1 VRGLA
6 AFVMR
11 GRSQAA
17 MGATVPALLAL
28 LLPLL
33 SIISSAVVALVTL
46 RKGAVD
52 GLAVGA
58 ISAVA
63 SALLAYLVLGSPAPV
78 TGFLLLLWLP
88 VWLLGLL
95 LRGSRSLALAVQ
107 VSLAFGLLL
116 VVTLYVRLGDPQ
128 SQWAEMLRP
137 LAEGFV
143 QSGLLKE
150 PEGQTLVQT
159 MALWLTGIFAAGF
172 YLQLVLALFLA
183 RAWQAQLYNPG
194 GFGAE
199 LRELRAHWGLGL
211 LSLPLLAWAWMQG
224 AAAPA
229 LVRDLALLVLPLWL
243 VQGLA
248 MAHGLVAQARL
259 HGGWLAALYLLLI
272 IAAPQSLMLM
282 ALAGLVD
289 VFLDLRGRL
298 GVRGD
303 PGDP

>member
-1 VRGLA
+1 
-6 AFVMR
+6 MR

-17 MGATVPALLAL
+17 MGATVSALLAL
-28 LLPLL
+28 LVPLL
-33 SIISSAVVALVTL
+33 SIVSSAVVALVTL
-46 RKGAVD
+46 RKGASD

-58 ISAVA
+58 ISAAA
-63 SALLAYLVLGSPAPV
+63 SALLAYLVLGTPAPV

-107 VSLAFGLLL
+107 VALGFGLLL
-116 VVTLYVRLGDPQ
+116 VAVLYLRLGDPQ
-128 SQWAEMLRP
+128 TQWVVILRP

-143 QSGLLKE
+143 KSGLLNE
-150 PEGQTLVQT
+150 PEAHTFVQS
-159 MALWLTGIFAAGF
+159 MAVWLTGIFAAGF

-194 GFGAE
+194 GFGTE
-199 LRELRAHWGLGL
+199 LRKLRAHWGLGVVA
-211 LSLPLLAWAWMQG
+211 LPLLAWAWLQG

-229 LVRDLALLVLPLWL
+229 LVRDLALLMLPLWL
-243 VQGLA
+243 LQGLA
-248 MAHGLVAQARL
+248 LAHGVVAQTRL

-272 IAAPQSLMLM
+272 IAAPQSLMLVT
-282 ALAGLVD
+282 LAGLAD

-298 GVRGD
+298 RARSELGD
-303 PGDP
+303 Q